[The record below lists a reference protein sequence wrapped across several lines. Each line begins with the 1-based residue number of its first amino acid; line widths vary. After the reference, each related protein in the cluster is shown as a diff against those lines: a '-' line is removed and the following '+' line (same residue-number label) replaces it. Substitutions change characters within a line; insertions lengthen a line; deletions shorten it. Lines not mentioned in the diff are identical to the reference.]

1 MTSSPTARP
10 TTTDT
15 SGTPGGPAL
24 VAAAAAAAVLPL
36 GGPVSPVVAALSE
49 LDGLDAHVAVT
60 ARYSGSGEGTVAVV
74 LSGGD
79 LLALS
84 GGEAVDPECCRPAL
98 EAAATALGP
107 CVLSALE
114 TVSAPTLLETLRAAG
129 PQAHLA
135 RLGDDPADAVHV
147 VVLTD
152 APPVPD
158 LPAPRRAPAGET
170 SDRAAAPRSSSAG
183 DVARGMGML
192 RGVHMEITAE
202 IGRTKMTVQEL
213 LELAAGSVVE
223 LDRPVGSP
231 ADLLVNGRLFARGEV
246 VVVDED
252 FALRITE
259 IVEPDD
265 AG

>member
-1 MTSSPTARP
+1 MTSSPTARS
-10 TTTDT
+10 TATD
-15 SGTPGGPAL
+15 PAL
-24 VAAAAAAAVLPL
+24 TAAAAAAAVLPL
-36 GGPVSPVVAALSE
+36 GGPVSPVAADLSE
-49 LDGLDAHVAVT
+49 LVGLDSHVAVT
-60 ARYSGSGEGTVAVV
+60 ARSTGAGDGTVAVV

-84 GGEAVDPECCRPAL
+84 GGEAVDAECCLPAL

-107 CVLSALE
+107 CVLSALD
-114 TVSAPTLLETLRAAG
+114 TVSAPTLLQTLRAAG
-129 PQAHLA
+129 SGAHLA

-152 APPVPD
+152 APPAATDV
-158 LPAPRRAPAGET
+158 PAPRRAPERAGGQAGPAGG
-170 SDRAAAPRSSSAG
+170 AAVSPG
-183 DVARGMGML
+183 DIARGMGML
-192 RGVHMEITAE
+192 RGVHMEVTAE
-202 IGRTKMTVQEL
+202 IGRTRMTVQEL